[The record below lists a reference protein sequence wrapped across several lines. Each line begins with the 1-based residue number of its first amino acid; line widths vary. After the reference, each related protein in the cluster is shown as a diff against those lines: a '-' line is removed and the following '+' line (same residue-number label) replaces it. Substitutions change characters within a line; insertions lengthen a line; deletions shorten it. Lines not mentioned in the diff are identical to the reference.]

1 MGRVVGHDGAIATKL
16 EPSDKCLTPR
26 SSSFARDSKSERG
39 SESFRLGRKEAESA
53 PPWFGERVSLPDTST
68 IRIEDEK
75 QPGVISYEEM
85 TDANALGGIIGGLW
99 RDIVLKLKDRSKV
112 TL

>member
-1 MGRVVGHDGAIATKL
+1 MAPLPLSLNRLTSVSRREARRSRVTVRANAAASRSGWVAKKLNQHRRGA
-16 EPSDKCLTPR
+16 
-26 SSSFARDSKSERG
+26 
-39 SESFRLGRKEAESA
+39 
-53 PPWFGERVSLPDTST
+53 GERVSLPDTST

-75 QPGVISYEEM
+75 QPGVISYEKM
-85 TDANALGGIIGGLW
+85 TDANALGATIGGLW